1 MAGGKKEKIHP
12 GRVRHSAWKAE
23 EDADLR
29 FSKVRAGLV
38 GATGYT
44 GMESARLLAAHPFIV
59 LTRATSRRE
68 EGRSLADLH
77 PFLLGTAAGELT
89 ITEVDPE
96 DLAVACD
103 LVFLAVP
110 HGAAMSL
117 AADLLRRGLRVV
129 DLSADF
135 RLHDKAVYER
145 WYGTEHTEPGLLAE
159 AVYGL
164 PELHGAQLAGT
175 RLTANPGCY
184 PTGAILGLYPALKK
198 AVADDSPPIIDAK
211 SGVSGAGREAKV
223 GSLFSEVSD
232 NFRAYG
238 LSTHRHTPEIEQELS
253 RIAGRPLTVSF
264 SPHLLPVNRGIL
276 STIYVNLKDRNMPL
290 PDIRAL
296 YAEAYADHAFVRL
309 LPAGALPDLRSV
321 RGSLYCDVG
330 LVKDERNGR
339 LIIVTCIDNICRGAA
354 GQAVACA
361 NLMCGLPPAAGLNLI
376 PLAP

>member
-1 MAGGKKEKIHP
+1 VATGKKDGAHRSGREKTSGNVETP
-12 GRVRHSAWKAE
+12 
-23 EDADLR
+23 ADL
-29 FSKVRAGLV
+29 KVRVGLV

-44 GMESARLLAAHPFIV
+44 GMELARLLAAHPFMSV
-59 LTRATSRRE
+59 TRATSRRE

-77 PFLLGTAAGELT
+77 PFLRGTAVGELP
-89 ITEVDPE
+89 ISAPDPE
-96 DLAVACD
+96 DLARACD

-117 AADLLRRGLRVV
+117 AADLLRRGLRVL

-135 RLHDKAVYER
+135 RLRDKAVYER
-145 WYGTEHTEPGLLAE
+145 WYATEHTEPGLLAE

-164 PELHGAQLAGT
+164 LELHGAQLAGA

-184 PTGAILGLYPALKK
+184 PTGAVLGLYPALKNDI
-198 AVADDSPPIIDAK
+198 AGDAPPIIDAK

-223 GSLFSEVSD
+223 GSLFSEASD
-232 NFRAYG
+232 NFKAYG

-253 RIAGRPLTVSF
+253 LIAGRPLTVSF

-276 STIYVNLKDRNMPL
+276 STIYIDLKNPNMPL
-290 PDIRAL
+290 RDIRAL
-296 YAEAYADHAFVRL
+296 YAEACAGHVFVRL
-309 LPAGALPDLRSV
+309 LPEGALPDLRSV
-321 RGSLYCDVG
+321 RGSMYCDIG

-339 LIIVTCIDNICRGAA
+339 LIIVTCIDNICRGAS
-354 GQAVACA
+354 GQAVAGA
-361 NLMCGLPPAAGLNLI
+361 NLMCGLPPAAGLGLI